1 MQPPSSLHDI
11 RVLDLSRVLAGPYC
25 SMLLGD
31 YGADVLKVERP
42 HSGDDT
48 RRWGPP
54 WVKGESAYFL
64 SVNRNKRSLALNL
77 KHPKGQ
83 QVLRDLV
90 AQCDILLE
98 NYKTGTL
105 DAWGLDYPTLS
116 QKHPG
121 LIYCSISGYGRT
133 GPQAQ
138 RPGYDFAVQAEGG
151 IMSITGPAD
160 GEPHK
165 VGVAIVDITAGL
177 FATTAILAALHHRNN
192 TGQGQYI
199 DVSLLDSQVA
209 WLANIAQDHLLS
221 GNIPQRRG
229 NAHAH
234 IVPYETFPT
243 SDGHLALA
251 IGNDG
256 QYQRLC
262 QVLERPDFWDNTD
275 YQTNAGRVAHR
286 NELVPQLQQVFQ
298 TKTTRDWLD
307 LLLDAGLPAGA
318 INDLSQVFAH
328 PQIQAREM
336 LQHVKHPTIGSLPQV
351 GPVAKMSETPASI
364 RSAPPL
370 LGADTATVLHEWLN
384 YTDEQIHELSKEQ
397 AIALGPSR

>member
-1 MQPPSSLHDI
+1 MIQPSALEGI
-11 RVLDLSRVLAGPYC
+11 RVLDMSRVLAGPYC

-31 YGADVLKVERP
+31 YGAEVVKVERP
-42 HSGDDT
+42 RSGDDT

-54 WVKGESAYFL
+54 WVQGESAYFL
-64 SVNRNKRSLALNL
+64 SVNRNKRSIAVNL

-83 QVLRDLV
+83 EVLHHMV
-90 AQCDILLE
+90 EQSDILLE
-98 NYKTGTL
+98 NFKTGAL
-105 DAWGLDYPTLS
+105 AAYGLDYPSLKD
-116 QKHPG
+116 KHPS

-133 GPQAQ
+133 GPQSQ

-160 GEPHK
+160 GGPHK

-177 FATTAILAALHHRNN
+177 FATTAILAALHHREK
-192 TGQGQYI
+192 TGQGQFV

-221 GNIPQRRG
+221 GNIPYRRG

-243 SDGHLALA
+243 QDGHLALA

-262 QVLERPDFWDNTD
+262 SVLNSPELWDDTR
-275 YQTNAGRVAHR
+275 YQTNAGRVKHR
-286 NELVPQLQQVFQ
+286 DELVPLLQEVFQ
-298 TKTTRDWLD
+298 TKATEEWLEQ
-307 LLLDAGLPAGA
+307 LLKEGLPAGA

-328 PQIQAREM
+328 PQLQARNM
-336 LQHVKHPTIGSLPQV
+336 LQTVEHPTIGPLPQV
-351 GPVAKMSETPASI
+351 GPVAKMSETPATI

-370 LGADTATVLHEWLN
+370 LGADTFTVLHEWLN
-384 YTDEQIHELSKEQ
+384 YDDATIKSLAQEE
-397 AIALGPSR
+397 AIALEGS